1 MSTNR
6 IRVVLADH
14 HQIVRVGLQEM
25 LEGAGDFE
33 VVGHAGDGEDA
44 VRVALELTPDVVV
57 MDVLLPVK
65 DGIETCREIKGALP
79 DTQVLILTASTGE
92 SDALDAVLAGASG
105 YLPKDSDKERLL
117 ATVRD
122 VVPGRIPDPRRRR
135 KESAERQAVIREV
148 GILVFRSAT
157 DSQAAG
163 DTHAFRAGAF
173 LRPDCRG
180 PGQEA
185 ADNSQLHLRH
195 SEKTAGQVQAGN
207 GRLGGP
213 QRLAGR
219 RPGPWIDQR
228 FRAEQET
235 GHTLSQRQPSDKF
248 DRVSCVHRSRWG
260 WLKPGSV
267 RTGAFRFAIHVPPL
281 PLLLFAFAAANQF
294 PIRFLCVPF
303 FAP

>member
-65 DGIETCREIKGALP
+65 DGIETCREIKGSLP

-122 VVPGRIPDPRRRR
+122 VSQGEFRIPGDVVRNLLSGRR
-135 KESAERQAVIREV
+135 S
-148 GILVFRSAT
+148 
-157 DSQAAG
+157 
-163 DTHAFRAGAF
+163 
-173 LRPDCRG
+173 
-180 PGQEA
+180 
-185 ADNSQLHLRH
+185 
-195 SEKTAGQVQAGN
+195 SEKWGSSSSAV
-207 GRLGGP
+207 RLTSR
-213 QRLAGR
+213 QREIL
-219 RPGPWIDQR
+219 
-228 FRAEQET
+228 T
-235 GHTLSQRQPSDKF
+235 
-248 DRVSCVHRSRWG
+248 
-260 WLKPGSV
+260 
-267 RTGAFRFAIHVPPL
+267 
-281 PLLLFAFAAANQF
+281 LFAQGLSYAQIAEVRGKR
-294 PIRFLCVPF
+294 PLTIRNSIYGIQRKLQAKSKQEMVVWAVRNGLLDEVSEPELTGDQV
-303 FAP
+303 